1 MNPIRSL
8 VTLVANAASPKLV
21 LAVAISSAVTGGVAG
36 PLAYQAFHARD
47 VAQQAAVAQQNQQ
60 HKAPKGTN
68 ELAGGTTTT
77 TTTSTSTTTTTVT
90 TTTTTTESSST
101 TTTTEPRTT
110 TTEPAVTPSTS
121 TTTTVPTS
129 IPILVSVSPDHNP
142 SEDLAGTQLSGQVY
156 VFAEV
161 PTDAS
166 VTFSVDGAAPAPTL
180 EPLDT
185 APLDNGPHTIE
196 ATVTQDDTS
205 VTQSVSFTVVH

>member
-47 VAQQAAVAQQNQQ
+47 VAQQAATAQQNQQ
-60 HKAPKGTN
+60 KKESKGTN
-68 ELAGGTTTT
+68 EVAGGTT
-77 TTTSTSTTTTTVT
+77 TTTSTSTTTTTT
-90 TTTTTTESSST
+90 TST
-101 TTTTEPRTT
+101 TTTTPESTTTTSAPRTT
-110 TTEPAVTPSTS
+110 TTEVTPPATT
-121 TTTTVPTS
+121 TTTTVPAS
-129 IPILVSVSPDHNP
+129 IPILVSVSPDHAPAEN
-142 SEDLAGTQLSGQVY
+142 LGGTQLSGQVY
-156 VFAEV
+156 VFADV

-166 VTFSVDGAAPAPTL
+166 VTYSIDGSPPAPTL

-185 APLDNGPHTIE
+185 TPLDAGAHTIE
-196 ATVTQDDTS
+196 ATVTQADSS

>member
-47 VAQQAAVAQQNQQ
+47 VAQAAAVAQQNQQ
-60 HKAPKGTN
+60 KKQPKGTN

-77 TTTSTSTTTTTVT
+77 STSTTTTTT
-90 TTTTTTESSST
+90 TTTTTPEST
-101 TTTTEPRTT
+101 TTTSEPRTT
-110 TTEPAVTPSTS
+110 TTEATVTPSTS
-121 TTTTVPTS
+121 TTTTTLPPSVP
-129 IPILVSVSPDHNP
+129 IMVSVSPDHAPAEN
-142 SEDLAGTQLSGQVY
+142 LGGTQLSGQVY
-156 VFAEV
+156 VFADI

-166 VTFSVDGAAPAPTL
+166 VTYSIDGSPPAPTL

-185 APLDNGPHTIE
+185 TPLDPGTHTVE
-196 ATVTQDDTS
+196 ATVTEDDTS

>member
-1 MNPIRSL
+1 MNPIRSF

-47 VAQQAAVAQQNQQ
+47 VAQQAATAQQRQQNQQ
-60 HKAPKGTN
+60 KKESKGSN
-68 ELAGGTTTT
+68 EIAGGTT
-77 TTTSTSTTTTTVT
+77 TTTSTSTTTTTT
-90 TTTTTTESSST
+90 MPAST
-101 TTTTEPRTT
+101 TTTSEPRTT
-110 TTEPAVTPSTS
+110 TTEAAAPSTT
-121 TTTTVPTS
+121 TTTTVPAS
-129 IPILVSVSPDHNP
+129 VPILVSVSPDHAP
-142 SEDLAGTQLSGQVY
+142 AESLDGTQLSGQVY

-166 VTFSVDGAAPAPTL
+166 VTYSIDGSPPAPTL

-185 APLDNGPHTIE
+185 TPLDTGEHTIA
-196 ATVTQDDTS
+196 ATVTQDESS